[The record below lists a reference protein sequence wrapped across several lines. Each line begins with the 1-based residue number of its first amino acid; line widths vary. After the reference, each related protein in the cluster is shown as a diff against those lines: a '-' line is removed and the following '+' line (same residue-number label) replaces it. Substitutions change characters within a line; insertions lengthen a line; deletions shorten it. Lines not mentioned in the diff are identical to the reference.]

1 MQFFVT
7 DSTENIANI
16 GEKERRKRL
25 VLGIAALAIGVG
37 AAALLILS
45 DLSVWWRLALFAP
58 FFGGFLGYFQAME
71 KT

>member
-7 DSTENIANI
+7 GSTENIANI

-25 VLGIAALAIGVG
+25 ALGIAALIVGVG
-37 AAALLILS
+37 AAVLLIPS

-58 FFGGFLGYFQAME
+58 FFIGFLGYFQEME